1 MSMTEF
7 LNRYSMDIVLLAAM
21 FVIAVVFVV
30 IHLLESSA
38 RKKSMHKGNPKGA
51 IDYEKPDFDVDY
63 GDGISGGQHSNKEE
77 K

>member
-30 IHLLESSA
+30 IHLLERST
-38 RKKSMHKGNPKGA
+38 RKKSMLKGNPKGA
-51 IDYEKPDFDVDY
+51 IDYEKPDFDVDC
-63 GDGISGGQHSNKEE
+63 GPGIDGGQHSNKEE